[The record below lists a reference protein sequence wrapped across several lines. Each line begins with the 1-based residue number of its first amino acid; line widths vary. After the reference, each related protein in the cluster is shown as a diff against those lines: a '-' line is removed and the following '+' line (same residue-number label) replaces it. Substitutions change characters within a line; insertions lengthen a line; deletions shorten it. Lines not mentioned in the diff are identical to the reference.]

1 MKGEL
6 KLELIPY
13 EKLELILPLVYDLN
27 EGKIPKE
34 ILKSRLESMKIMGGY
49 ECLGVFDN
57 KSLIA
62 CCGVWFLH
70 KLYKG
75 KHIEL
80 DNVFVNA
87 EYRSKGVGKLMMDWL
102 VDYAKTKDCNSIELN
117 SYVANEK
124 GIKFWQRHDFEPLG
138 YHMIKNLV

>member
-13 EKLELILPLVYDLN
+13 EKMELILPLVFELN
-27 EGKIPKE
+27 GGKIIQE
-34 ILKSRLESMKIMGGY
+34 VLQTRLEAMKAMGGY
-49 ECLGVFDN
+49 ECLGVYDN
-57 KSLIA
+57 ETLIA
-62 CCGVWFLH
+62 CCGIWFLH

-87 EYRSKGVGKLMMDWL
+87 AYRSAGVGNLMIEWL
-102 VDYAKTKDCNSIELN
+102 VDYAKSKNCNSMELN
-117 SYVANEK
+117 SYIANEK
-124 GIKFWQRHDFEPLG
+124 GVKFWERHGFEPLG
-138 YHMIKNLV
+138 YHMIKNLE